1 MYVIKNSI
9 NEGGQLMKLEDYKK
23 VETTNIDFKL
33 DLEKEKPK
41 SWLKSVSAFANTKGG
56 IILFGVDDKTHEGK
70 GVADVKKMSE
80 KISELI
86 NARIEPL
93 PRYELNYFEENG
105 KDFIELEIG
114 DGPITPYFYVA
125 DGRKEAF
132 IRSGN
137 QSIIAPAHILQ
148 NLILKGKNI
157 TFDSLPS
164 EYNIGDF
171 SFTLL
176 TATIKEKTGKKFNED
191 RDYISLGL
199 VDKNNKLTN
208 GALLLSDQGILKQSK
223 VICTRWN
230 GLTKGSI
237 KKDAID
243 DKEYTGSLISL
254 LENADTFIKNNSKS
268 SWIIKGMERIEY
280 EDYPITARREA
291 IVNALIHRDYQILG
305 AEIHI
310 DMYDDR
316 IEIISPG
323 GMIDG
328 TQIQNLEIGKVP
340 SMRRNTIISDIFSRL
355 HYMDRRGSGLSR
367 IVDSYSDFLEKPK
380 FLSDES
386 SFTVIFPN
394 KGYSPVLTI
403 DNPVKNGQNGNMVS
417 DEDYFLIKLYKNLG
431 DKVRAKTL
439 TEIKRFFIEFKYDRT
454 FTREDVKSFF
464 HIQNSRAS
472 EIIALLVDNNMVDNV
487 EGSKYIFKR

>member
-1 MYVIKNSI
+1 
-9 NEGGQLMKLEDYKK
+9 MKLEDYKK
-23 VETTNIDFKL
+23 VETTNIDFKV

-56 IILFGVDDKTHEGK
+56 IILFGVDDKTREEK
-70 GVADVKKMSE
+70 GITDVVKATE

-93 PRYELNYFEENG
+93 PRYELNYFEEDG

-137 QSIIAPAHILQ
+137 QSIPAPAHILQ

-164 EYNIGDF
+164 EYNVGDL

-176 TATIKEKTGKKFNED
+176 AATIKDKTGKKFDKD
-191 RDYISLGL
+191 RDYVSLGL
-199 VDKNNKLTN
+199 LDKNNKLTN
-208 GALLLSDQGILKQSK
+208 GGVLLSDQGALNQSK
-223 VICTRWN
+223 VVCTRWN
-230 GLTKGSI
+230 GLTKGSV
-237 KKDAID
+237 KEDALD

-254 LENADTFIKNNSKS
+254 LENTDTFIKNNSKN
-268 SWIIKGMERIEY
+268 SWKIKGMDRVEY

-305 AEIHI
+305 SEVHI

-316 IEIISPG
+316 LEIVSPG

-340 SMRRNTIISDIFSRL
+340 SMRRNTIISDVFSRL

-367 IVDSYSDFLEKPK
+367 IMESYNDFMEKPR

-394 KGYSPVLTI
+394 KGYSPVLELN
-403 DNPVKNGQNGNMVS
+403 NPAKTGQNGNVVS

-439 TEIKRFFIEFKYDRT
+439 SELKLFFEKFKYDSL
-454 FTREDVKSFF
+454 FTREDVKEFF
-464 HIQNSRAS
+464 NVKNSRAS
-472 EIIALLVDNNMVDNV
+472 EIITILSNNNMIENT
-487 EGSKYIFKR
+487 EGSKYRFKR

>member
-1 MYVIKNSI
+1 MELK
-9 NEGGQLMKLEDYKK
+9 DYKK
-23 VETTNIDFKL
+23 VETSNIDFKG

-56 IILFGVDDKTHEGK
+56 IILFGVDDKTHEER
-70 GVADVKKMSE
+70 GVKNVVKATE

-86 NARIEPL
+86 NNRIEPL
-93 PRYELNYFEENG
+93 PRYELNYFEEDG

-137 QSIIAPAHILQ
+137 QSLPAPAHILQ

-164 EYNIGDF
+164 EYNVEDL

-176 TATIKEKTGKKFNED
+176 TATIKEKTGKKFDKD

-208 GALLLSDQGILKQSK
+208 AGVLLSDQGALNQSK
-223 VICTRWN
+223 VVCTRWN

-237 KKDAID
+237 KEDALD
-243 DKEYTGSLISL
+243 DKEYTGSLVSL
-254 LENADTFIKNNSKS
+254 LENADIFIKNNSKN
-268 SWIIKGMERIEY
+268 SWKIKGMDRIEY

-291 IVNALIHRDYQILG
+291 IVNALIHRDYQIMG
-305 AEIHI
+305 SEIHI

-316 IEIISPG
+316 LEIVSPG

-340 SMRRNTIISDIFSRL
+340 SMRRNTIISDVFSRL
-355 HYMDRRGSGLSR
+355 HYMDRRGSGLIR
-367 IVDSYSDFLEKPK
+367 IIESYNDFIEKPK

-394 KGYSPVLTI
+394 KGYSPVLELN
-403 DNPVKNGQNGNMVS
+403 NPVITGQKGNIVS

-431 DKVRAKTL
+431 DKVRARTL
-439 TEIKRFFIEFKYDRT
+439 SELKLFFIQFKYDKF
-454 FTREDVKSFF
+454 FTREDIKIFFNVKK
-464 HIQNSRAS
+464 SRAS
-472 EIIALLVDNNMVDNV
+472 EILALLLKNNIIENV
-487 EGSKYIFKR
+487 EGSEYRFKR

>member
-1 MYVIKNSI
+1 
-9 NEGGQLMKLEDYKK
+9 MKLQDYKK
-23 VETTNIDFKL
+23 VETTNIDFKV
-33 DLEKEKPK
+33 DLETQKPK

-56 IILFGVDDKTHEGK
+56 IILFGVDDKTHKEVGIE
-70 GVADVKKMSE
+70 DVVKATE
-80 KISELI
+80 RISELI

-93 PRYELNYFEENG
+93 PRYELNYFQENG
-105 KDFIELEIG
+105 KDFIQLEIG
-114 DGPITPYFYVA
+114 DGPITPYFYVS

-132 IRSGN
+132 IRAGN
-137 QSIIAPAHILQ
+137 QSIQAPAHILQ
-148 NLILKGKNI
+148 NLILKGKNV

-164 EYNIGDF
+164 EYNISDL

-176 TATIKEKTGKKFNED
+176 TATVKDKTGNQFDKD

-208 GALLLSDQGILKQSK
+208 GGVLLSDQGALPQSK
-223 VICTRWN
+223 VVCTRWN
-230 GLTKGSI
+230 GLTKGSV
-237 KKDAID
+237 KEDALD
-243 DKEYTGSLISL
+243 DKEYTGSLINL
-254 LENADTFIKNNSKS
+254 LENTDTFIKNNSKN
-268 SWIIKGMERIEY
+268 SWKIKGMDRIEY

-305 AEIHI
+305 SEIHV

-316 IEIISPG
+316 LEIVSPG

-340 SMRRNTIISDIFSRL
+340 SMRRNTIISDVFSRL

-367 IVDSYSDFLEKPK
+367 IIESYNDFIEKPR

-394 KGYSPVLTI
+394 KGYSPVLELN
-403 DNPVKNGQNGNMVS
+403 NPVKSGQNTNVVS

-431 DKVRAKTL
+431 EKVRAKTL
-439 TEIKRFFIEFKYDRT
+439 SELKLFFLQFKYERL
-454 FTREDVKSFF
+454 FTRENVKEFF
-464 HIQNSRAS
+464 SVKNSRAS
-472 EIIALLVDNNMVDNV
+472 EIISVLLNNNIIENV
-487 EGSKYIFKR
+487 EGSKYRFKR

>member
-1 MYVIKNSI
+1 
-9 NEGGQLMKLEDYKK
+9 MKLEDYKK
-23 VETTNIDFKL
+23 VETTNIDFKV

-56 IILFGVDDKTHEGK
+56 IILFGVDDKTREEK
-70 GVADVKKMSE
+70 GITDVVKATE

-93 PRYELNYFEENG
+93 PRYELNYFEEDG

-137 QSIIAPAHILQ
+137 QSIPAPAHILQ

-164 EYNIGDF
+164 EYNVGDL

-176 TATIKEKTGKKFNED
+176 AATIKDKTGKKFDKD
-191 RDYISLGL
+191 RDYVSLGL

-208 GALLLSDQGILKQSK
+208 GGVLLSDQGALNQSK
-223 VICTRWN
+223 VVCTRWN
-230 GLTKGSI
+230 GLTKGSV
-237 KKDAID
+237 KEDALD

-254 LENADTFIKNNSKS
+254 LENTDTFIKNNSKN
-268 SWIIKGMERIEY
+268 SWKIKGMDRVEY

-305 AEIHI
+305 SEVHI

-316 IEIISPG
+316 LEIVSPG

-340 SMRRNTIISDIFSRL
+340 SMRRNTIISDVFSRL

-367 IVDSYSDFLEKPK
+367 IMESYNDFMEKPR

-394 KGYSPVLTI
+394 KGYSPVLELN
-403 DNPVKNGQNGNMVS
+403 NPAKTGQNGNVVS

-439 TEIKRFFIEFKYDRT
+439 SELKLFFEKFKYESL
-454 FTREDVKSFF
+454 FTREDVKEFF
-464 HIQNSRAS
+464 NVKNSRAS
-472 EIIALLVDNNMVDNV
+472 EIITILLNDNMIENA
-487 EGSKYIFKR
+487 EGSKYRFKR

>member
-1 MYVIKNSI
+1 
-9 NEGGQLMKLEDYKK
+9 MKLEDYKK
-23 VETTNIDFKL
+23 VETTNIDFKV

-41 SWLKSVSAFANTKGG
+41 SWLKSASAFANTKGG
-56 IILFGVDDKTHEGK
+56 IILFGVDDKTREEK
-70 GVADVKKMSE
+70 GIEDVVKATE

-93 PRYELNYFEENG
+93 PRYELNYFEEDG

-137 QSIIAPAHILQ
+137 QSIPAPAHILQ

-164 EYNIGDF
+164 EYNVGDL

-176 TATIKEKTGKKFNED
+176 TATIKDKTGKKFNED

-199 VDKNNKLTN
+199 ADKNNKLTN
-208 GALLLSDQGILKQSK
+208 GAVLLSDQGALNQSK
-223 VICTRWN
+223 IVCTRWN
-230 GLTKGSI
+230 GLTKGSV
-237 KKDAID
+237 KEDALD

-254 LENADTFIKNNSKS
+254 LENTDTFIKNNSKN
-268 SWIIKGMERIEY
+268 SWKIKGMDRVEY

-305 AEIHI
+305 SEIHI

-316 IEIISPG
+316 LEIVSPG

-340 SMRRNTIISDIFSRL
+340 SMRRNTIISDVFSRL

-367 IVDSYSDFLEKPK
+367 IMESYNDFIEKPK

-403 DNPVKNGQNGNMVS
+403 NNPVITGQNGNVVS

-439 TEIKRFFIEFKYDRT
+439 SEIKLFFTDFQYDNM
-454 FTREDVKSFF
+454 FTRENVKDFF
-464 HIQNSRAS
+464 HVQNSRAS
-472 EIIALLVDNNMVDNV
+472 EIVALLLTNNMIENV
-487 EGSKYIFKR
+487 EGSKYKFKR

>member
-1 MYVIKNSI
+1 
-9 NEGGQLMKLEDYKK
+9 MKLEDYKK
-23 VETTNIDFKL
+23 VETTNIDFKV
-33 DLEKEKPK
+33 DLEKDKPK

-56 IILFGVDDKTHEGK
+56 IILFGIDDKTHEEK
-70 GVADVKKMSE
+70 GVADVVKTTE

-105 KDFIELEIG
+105 RDFIELEIG

-137 QSIIAPAHILQ
+137 QSIPAPAHILQ

-164 EYNIGDF
+164 EYNVGDL

-176 TATIKEKTGKKFNED
+176 TATIKDKTGKKFNED
-191 RDYISLGL
+191 RDYVSLGL
-199 VDKNNKLTN
+199 ADKNNKLTN
-208 GALLLSDQGILKQSK
+208 GAVLLSDQGALNQSK
-223 VICTRWN
+223 VVCTRWN
-230 GLTKGSI
+230 GLTKGSV
-237 KKDAID
+237 KEDALD

-254 LENADTFIKNNSKS
+254 LENTDTFIKNNSKN
-268 SWIIKGMERIEY
+268 SWKIKGMDRVEY

-305 AEIHI
+305 SEIHI

-316 IEIISPG
+316 LEIVSPG

-340 SMRRNTIISDIFSRL
+340 SMRRNTIISDVFSRL

-367 IVDSYSDFLEKPK
+367 IMESYNDFIEKPK

-403 DNPVKNGQNGNMVS
+403 NNPVITGQNENIVS

-439 TEIKRFFIEFKYDRT
+439 SEIKLFFTKFQYDNM
-454 FTREDVKSFF
+454 FTRENVKDFF
-464 HIQNSRAS
+464 HVQNSRAS
-472 EIIALLVDNNMVDNV
+472 EIVALLLTNNMIENV
-487 EGSKYIFKR
+487 EGSKYKFKR

>member
-1 MYVIKNSI
+1 
-9 NEGGQLMKLEDYKK
+9 MKLEDYKK
-23 VETTNIDFKL
+23 VETTNIEFKVN
-33 DLEKEKPK
+33 LEKEKPK

-56 IILFGVDDKTHEGK
+56 IIIFGVDDKTREEK
-70 GVADVKKMSE
+70 GIKDVVKATE

-86 NARIEPL
+86 NDRIEPL
-93 PRYELNYFEENG
+93 PRYELNYFEEDG
-105 KDFIELEIG
+105 KAFIELEIG
-114 DGPITPYFYVA
+114 DGPITPYYYVS

-137 QSIIAPAHILQ
+137 QSIQAPSHILQ

-164 EYNIGDF
+164 EYNVGDL

-176 TATIKEKTGKKFNED
+176 TATIKDKTGKKFNED

-199 VDKNNKLTN
+199 ADRNKKLTN
-208 GALLLSDQGILKQSK
+208 GAVLLSDQGALNQSK

-237 KKDAID
+237 KEDAID

-254 LENADTFIKNNSKS
+254 LENTDIFIKNNSKN
-268 SWIIKGMERIEY
+268 SWKIKGMDRVEY

-305 AEIHI
+305 SEIHI

-316 IEIISPG
+316 LEIVSPG

-367 IVDSYSDFLEKPK
+367 IIESYNDFIEKPK

-394 KGYSPVLTI
+394 KGYSPTLAI
-403 DNPVKNGQNGNMVS
+403 NNPVITGQSGNVVS

-439 TEIKRFFIEFKYDRT
+439 SELKTFFEKYGYNIF

-464 HIQNSRAS
+464 KIQNSRAS
-472 EIIALLVDNNMVDNV
+472 EIISLLLTNNIIENL
-487 EGSKYIFKR
+487 EGSKYNFKR